1 MALCVHAHLIPG
13 HTVARKLFTPFS
25 NSCHAFNGLFE
36 LFSLGYIIGFE
47 ILTPSV
53 SLKPLKPAYQQKHS
67 AKFLSLP
74 EKTFS
79 WRLVLCSSRTSVRK
93 GIVSLLSVLY
103 DLRRMSWGYSARVTS
118 SGARRGEAIPEQTPA
133 SLVTA
138 TNTLLTSITSSLSP
152 HLLCVTSPLLFH
164 FIHTLSS
171 HYLSVFPLSFIFSL
185 PNHPPLLIFFFFFY

>member
-1 MALCVHAHLIPG
+1 MQSFSASP
-13 HTVARKLFTPFS
+13 RKLL
-25 NSCHAFNGLFE
+25 AEGLCCAAAE
-36 LFSLGYIIGFE
+36 
-47 ILTPSV
+47 
-53 SLKPLKPAYQQKHS
+53 PA
-67 AKFLSLP
+67 
-74 EKTFS
+74 
-79 WRLVLCSSRTSVRK
+79 WGR

-164 FIHTLSS
+164 FIHTLLS

-185 PNHPPLLIFFFFFY
+185 PNHPPLLIFFFFFLLDRDLWPEGFPGHSRSASSSQLPLPST